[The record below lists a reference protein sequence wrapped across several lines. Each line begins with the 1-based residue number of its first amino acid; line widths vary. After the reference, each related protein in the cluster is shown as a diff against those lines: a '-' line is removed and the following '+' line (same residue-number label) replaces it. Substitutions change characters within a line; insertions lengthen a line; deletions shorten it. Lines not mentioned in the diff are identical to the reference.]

1 MTQTHSCPNNSIPVG
16 WAKAD
21 NLAPIAT
28 NAKSTEMYHVKL
40 QLALGVSLLVLAAGC
55 FGSANSG
62 SGGRVVVYTSV
73 DEVFAE
79 PILKEFEK
87 ETGIHVALVPDTEE
101 TKSSGLLNRLI
112 AEKGRP
118 QADVFW
124 SGDPLRTAILKA
136 KGISTAYRSDTAEG
150 LPAEFADADHHWT
163 GFSARARV
171 IIYNTNLVAKDDVPT
186 SIYDL
191 ADPRFR
197 GRACMANP
205 LYGTTSMHIAALFQ
219 VMGDRRAKAFLQSL
233 LDNEVKILSSN
244 GEVRRRV
251 ANGEFAIGLTDT
263 DDVHV
268 AMTEGKPVDFVYPDA
283 DGLGTLLIPNA
294 VLLIADGPN
303 PQGGKRVID
312 YLLRSETEAA
322 LARGEAAQM
331 PLRDDVELPQGFRFQ
346 SVSELNTMAVDYGK
360 LADKLDE
367 LSHGFLKD
375 WIDKNQ

>member
-1 MTQTHSCPNNSIPVG
+1 MR
-16 WAKAD
+16 
-21 NLAPIAT
+21 
-28 NAKSTEMYHVKL
+28 YHGKL
-40 QLALGVSLLVLAAGC
+40 KFAAGVSLLVLAAGC
-55 FGSANSG
+55 SGSATGPSSINSDPAASG

-79 PILKEFEK
+79 PILKQFEK
-87 ETGIHVALVPDTEE
+87 ETGIQVALVPDTEE
-101 TKSSGLLNRLI
+101 TKSTGLVNRLI

-124 SGDPLRTAILKA
+124 SGDPVRAAILKA
-136 KGISTAYRSDTAEG
+136 KGVSTAYSSAAAEG
-150 LPAEFADADHHWT
+150 LPAEFSDSDHHWT
-163 GFSARARV
+163 CFSARARV
-171 IIYNTNLVAKDDVPT
+171 IIYNTDLVAKADVPT
-186 SIYDL
+186 SIHDL

-197 GRACMANP
+197 GSACMANP
-205 LYGTTSMHIAALFQ
+205 LFGTTSMHVAALFQ
-219 VMGDRRAKAFLQSL
+219 AMRDRQAKDLLQSL
-233 LDNEVKILSSN
+233 VDNEVKILSSN

-283 DGLGTLLIPNA
+283 DGLGTLVMPNA
-294 VLLIADGPN
+294 VVLIADGPN
-303 PQGGKRVID
+303 PQEGKRVID
-312 YLLRSETEAA
+312 YLLRPETEAA

-331 PLRDDVELPQGFRFQ
+331 PLRGDVELPEGFRFQ
-346 SVSELNTMAVDYGK
+346 SVSRLNTMAVDYGK

-375 WIDKNQ
+375 WVDQNP

>member
-1 MTQTHSCPNNSIPVG
+1 MC

-21 NLAPIAT
+21 TLSPMLA
-28 NAKSTEMYHVKL
+28 NEESTEMYHGKL
-40 QLALGVSLLVLAAGC
+40 KFALGVSLLVLLGGC
-55 FGSANSG
+55 SDPPTSG

-79 PILKEFEK
+79 PILKQFEK
-87 ETGIHVALVPDTEE
+87 ETGIQVALVPDTEE
-101 TKSSGLLNRLI
+101 TKSTGLVNRLI
-112 AEKGRP
+112 AEKRRP

-124 SGDPLRTAILKA
+124 SGDPVRAAILKA
-136 KGISTAYRSDTAEG
+136 KGVSTAYRSAAAEG
-150 LPAEFADADHHWT
+150 LPAEFSDADHHWT

-171 IIYNTNLVAKDDVPT
+171 IIYNTNLLAKGDVPT

-197 GRACMANP
+197 GSICMANP
-205 LYGTTSMHIAALFQ
+205 LFGTTSMHVAALFQ
-219 VMGDRRAKAFLQSL
+219 VLGDQRAKALLQSL

-294 VLLIADGPN
+294 VVLIANGPN

-312 YLLRSETEAA
+312 YLLRAETEAA

-346 SVSELNTMAVDYGK
+346 SVSGLNTMAVDYGK

-375 WIDKNQ
+375 WSERNP